1 MILRL
6 GLSLFIAIGLPA
18 QTFLYVS
25 SLSTN
30 AATTISVFNTTSP
43 ARLAFT
49 GTRAGALLVSADG
62 RSYFATDAN
71 GSTVAAY
78 GAGTVQALATAGTG
92 GSPASL
98 ALAPNGQRLYVAA
111 AGGGIVSVHDPRTF
125 QLIGSLGA
133 GYSPTAIIVHPD
145 NSRFYVANASDREVA
160 VFSANPLR
168 VIKRLK
174 TGGGPIAL
182 TFLDNRTLLV
192 LNSGGESVTRIDT
205 EGDEIQSDFA
215 VGPEPAAMAL
225 AGAERLLVSNSGDST
240 IRVFNPATGRQ
251 TSTINL
257 PPCRAPRCA
266 VMSLAVAG
274 NLLYAANSNQNEVYA
289 IDLTTG
295 RVTATF
301 DVPVGPRWIA
311 VGTTN

>member
-30 AATTISVFNTTSP
+30 AATTISVFNTANP

-125 QLIGSLGA
+125 QLIGS
-133 GYSPTAIIVHPD
+133 
-145 NSRFYVANASDREVA
+145 
-160 VFSANPLR
+160 
-168 VIKRLK
+168 
-174 TGGGPIAL
+174 
-182 TFLDNRTLLV
+182 
-192 LNSGGESVTRIDT
+192 
-205 EGDEIQSDFA
+205 
-215 VGPEPAAMAL
+215 
-225 AGAERLLVSNSGDST
+225 
-240 IRVFNPATGRQ
+240 
-251 TSTINL
+251 
-257 PPCRAPRCA
+257 
-266 VMSLAVAG
+266 
-274 NLLYAANSNQNEVYA
+274 
-289 IDLTTG
+289 
-295 RVTATF
+295 
-301 DVPVGPRWIA
+301 
-311 VGTTN
+311 